1 MLKSHVAFKLTR
13 QGGPDP
19 VRELQRVFEAAQD
32 DPVGGSWV
40 ATRKPGAGFT
50 TRPDSQL
57 LAFALDEEGNCLA
70 LTARVVSRHDTL
82 PRAALV
88 RDMYE
93 DYKDVFRAY
102 WRIGD
107 VDLKLIS
114 YEDLPGTTAES
125 GLRIPDAFRRG
136 QMSFAYWLPEPSAEA
151 STSGC
156 RVEPARVKTRLS
168 SACTLS
174 VPVSSAV
181 QHADRPTVPLH
192 GVDFSGARE
201 TGGRNGKIWLATW
214 CPDRDLV
221 QLKSGG
227 DDPGFDRSGLATMV
241 IKGGGMWVV
250 DFPFGPPAAVAEV
263 AGWKTWQEYLAWC
276 GSDPNP
282 TALRDQLR
290 EDCRLADVHWST
302 KRDIDRRLGTTWFP
316 FFEQLYRQT
325 ITGGRDV
332 LFPLSQANRDRTR
345 ILPFHDHAPAT
356 NELSVVVEG
365 FPGATLTNYG
375 LPSTGYKHTG
385 GAAQEQR
392 RLIVDFLIGLGI
404 PISDGDASTAVHDAE
419 GDAVDALVL
428 LCAAWNARRRAADW
442 RDGVGEH
449 SAIEGW
455 FFD

>member
-1 MLKSHVAFKLTR
+1 MSKAHVAFKLTR

-32 DPVGGSWV
+32 DPEGLSWV

-50 TRPDSQL
+50 TRPNSQL
-57 LAFALDEEGNCLA
+57 LAFALDDKGNCLS
-70 LTARVVSRHDTL
+70 LTARVVSRHGTL

-93 DYKDVFRAY
+93 EYEDVFRAY
-102 WRIGD
+102 WRIGE
-107 VDLKLIS
+107 VNLKRIS
-114 YEDLPGTTAES
+114 YEDLPGTTAEG

-136 QMSFAYWLPEPSAEA
+136 QMSFAYWLPGPSAYA
-151 STSGC
+151 STSGS
-156 RVEPARVKTRLS
+156 RVDPA
-168 SACTLS
+168 
-174 VPVSSAV
+174 PVSPAV
-181 QHADRPTVPLH
+181 RHTDSPTAPLH

-201 TGGRNGKIWLATW
+201 AGGRNGKIWIASW
-214 CPDRDLV
+214 HPDRRFV

-227 DDPGFDRSGLATMV
+227 EDPGFDRSDLATIIV
-241 IKGGGMWVV
+241 EGGGTWVV

-263 AGWKTWQEYLAWC
+263 AGWKTWQEYIAWC

-282 TALRDQLR
+282 TALRDELR
-290 EDCRLADVHWST
+290 EGCRRAGVHWAT
-302 KRDIDRRLGTTWFP
+302 KREIDQRLGTTWFP

-332 LFPLSQANRDRTR
+332 LSPLSQANRNRTR

-356 NELSVVVEG
+356 NEFSVVVEG
-365 FPGATLTNYG
+365 FPGATLANCG
-375 LPSTGYKHTG
+375 MPSTGYKHTG
-385 GAAQEQR
+385 RAAQEQR
-392 RLIVDFLIGLGI
+392 RLIVDLLIGLGI
-404 PISDGDASTAVHDAE
+404 PISDTDASRAVHDAE

-428 LCAAWNARRRAADW
+428 LRAAWNASRRLAEW
-442 RDGVGEH
+442 RDAVGEH

>member
-32 DPVGGSWV
+32 APAGVSWV

-50 TRPDSQL
+50 SRPDSQL

-93 DYKDVFRAY
+93 DYKDVFGAY

-107 VDLKLIS
+107 VNLKLIS
-114 YEDLPGTTAES
+114 YEDLPGTTAEG

-136 QMSFAYWLPEPSAEA
+136 QMSFAYWLPDPSAEA
-151 STSGC
+151 STPGR
-156 RVEPARVKTRLS
+156 RVAPP
-168 SACTLS
+168 
-174 VPVSSAV
+174 PVSSAV
-181 QHADRPTVPLH
+181 QHTDRPTVPLY

-201 TGGRNGKIWLATW
+201 TGDRNEKIWIASW
-214 CPDRDLV
+214 YPDRDFV

-241 IKGGGMWVV
+241 IEGGGTWVV

-263 AGWKTWQEYLAWC
+263 AGWRTWQDYLAWC
-276 GSDPNP
+276 GSNPNP

-290 EDCRLADVHWST
+290 EDLRLADVHWST

-316 FFEQLYRQT
+316 FFEQLYHQT
-325 ITGGRDV
+325 ITGGSDV
-332 LFPLSQANRDRTR
+332 LSPLSQANRDRTR

-356 NELSVVVEG
+356 NELSVVIEG
-365 FPGATLTNYG
+365 FPGATLTNCG
-375 LPSTGYKHTG
+375 LPSTGYKHAG
-385 GAAQEQR
+385 RAAQERR
-392 RLIVDFLIGLGI
+392 RLIVDSLVGLGI
-404 PISDGDASTAVHDAE
+404 PISDTDASTAVHDAE

-428 LCAAWNARRRAADW
+428 LCAAWNASRRAADW

>member
-19 VRELQRVFEAAQD
+19 VSELQRVFEAAQD
-32 DPVGGSWV
+32 DPAGVSWV

-50 TRPDSQL
+50 ARSDSQL

-93 DYKDVFRAY
+93 DYEDVFRAY

-107 VDLKLIS
+107 VNLKLIP
-114 YEDLPGTTAES
+114 YEELPGTTAGG

-151 STSGC
+151 SAPGR
-156 RVEPARVKTRLS
+156 RVDPARVKTQPS
-168 SACTLS
+168 SAYALS
-174 VPVSSAV
+174 VPVPSAV
-181 QHADRPTVPLH
+181 RLDRPTVPLH

-201 TGGRNGKIWLATW
+201 TGGRNGKIWIATW
-214 CPDRDLV
+214 RPDRAFV

-227 DDPGFDRSGLATMV
+227 DDPGIDRSGLATMV
-241 IKGGGMWVV
+241 IEGGGTWVV

-263 AGWKTWQEYLAWC
+263 AGWATWREYLAWC

-282 TALRDQLR
+282 TTLRDQLR

-302 KRDIDRRLGTTWFP
+302 KRAIDRSLGTTWFP

-332 LFPLSQANRDRTR
+332 LFPLSQAKRDRTR
-345 ILPFHDHAPAT
+345 ILPFHDCAPAT

-365 FPGATLTNYG
+365 FPGATLANYG
-375 LPSTGYKHTG
+375 LPSTGYKHKG
-385 GAAQEQR
+385 CAAEEQR
-392 RLIVDFLIGLGI
+392 RLIVDSLIGLGI
-404 PISDGDASTAVHDAE
+404 PISGTDASTAAQDAE

-428 LCAAWNARRRAADW
+428 LCAAWNASRREADW
-442 RDGVGEH
+442 RDRVGEH